1 MKHQASD
8 RKPVA
13 IEWIIDRLMQW
24 VGDDLEEGI
33 NVSLRR
39 KQFVISSI
47 PWLLAALVVFYNVV
61 FLITGNLRTM
71 MTGFVQIPFM
81 LAGIWL
87 AHQGVHLPEWVT
99 GFIGVV
105 LLALSLADSLRQR
118 RHRGHSET

>member
-47 PWLLAALVVFYNVV
+47 PWLLAALVVWLWVRVARVPMAVAATVV
-61 FLITGNLRTM
+61 TVVG
-71 MTGFVQIPFM
+71 P
-81 LAGIWL
+81 
-87 AHQGVHLPEWVT
+87 LPAATVAMVRPVT
-99 GFIGVV
+99 PRPSPAARVGRVV
-105 LLALSLADSLRQR
+105 TPVRPVVRARPD
-118 RHRGHSET
+118 